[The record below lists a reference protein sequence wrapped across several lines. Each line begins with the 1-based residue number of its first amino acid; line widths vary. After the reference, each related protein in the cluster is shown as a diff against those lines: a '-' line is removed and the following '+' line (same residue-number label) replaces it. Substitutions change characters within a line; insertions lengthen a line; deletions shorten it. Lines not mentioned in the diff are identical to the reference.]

1 MWLDKLKEIKNKTNL
16 STKDISVKTGI
27 NEKTIA
33 RIFSGDTDNP
43 FMTTLIP
50 ICATLN
56 CSLDDIFVDTKVVVG
71 TEKLAELQ
79 EHVDSLKNELN
90 LIKHKHN
97 ALIAEN
103 EILRMQLKHKEEE
116 LSAIYD
122 FYHKLKLD

>member
-71 TEKLAELQ
+71 TEKLAENFTAIMDAIVKAKPAAAKGQ
-79 EHVDSLKNELN
+79 Y
-90 LIKHKHN
+90 IKSVTLAASMGPGVKVAYN
-97 ALIAEN
+97 
-103 EILRMQLKHKEEE
+103 M
-116 LSAIYD
+116 
-122 FYHKLKLD
+122 